1 MEDPNIADSD
11 SVANEVQVDLHMLRP
26 LMLNGVGGEV
36 HGADVVAVD
45 ERALGERAMEL
56 RQELSKSGRL
66 RHAVS
71 DSTELRLGIGGGDH
85 RLPLGL
91 PGDKVAA
98 QEDGTA
104 GSGAASVRTASPVSV
119 GVDNKVC

>member
-11 SVANEVQVDLHMLRP
+11 PVVDEVQVDLYMLHP

-45 ERALGERAMEL
+45 ECALGERAMEL
-56 RQELSKSGRL
+56 RQELSKSGCL

-71 DSTELRLGIGGGDH
+71 DSTVPRLGTGAENNW
-85 RLPLGL
+85 LPLG
-91 PGDKVAA
+91 
-98 QEDGTA
+98 
-104 GSGAASVRTASPVSV
+104 
-119 GVDNKVC
+119 